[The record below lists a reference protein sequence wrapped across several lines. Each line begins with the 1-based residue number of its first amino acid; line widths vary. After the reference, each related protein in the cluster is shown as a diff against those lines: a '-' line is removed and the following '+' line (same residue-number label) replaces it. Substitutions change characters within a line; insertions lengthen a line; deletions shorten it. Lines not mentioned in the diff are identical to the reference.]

1 MTAAAINGKR
11 YNDDYEYDSI
21 RQQRSYD
28 QPAKIMVIN
37 GDCLD
42 TVIHIKEKYPD
53 CNPVVLN
60 MANANSPGGGW
71 RDGLL
76 YLVFLFKNYLKS
88 VKVVEHK
95 KKIFIVV
102 QIYFNVLKI
111 LTINL
116 KFNEIGLIQYPM

>member
-1 MTAAAINGKR
+1 MAAAAVNGKR
-11 YNDDYEYDSI
+11 YDDDYEYDSI

-42 TVIHIKEKYPD
+42 TVMHIKKKYPD

-60 MANANSPGGGW
+60 MANAHSPGGGW
-71 RDGLL
+71 RDGLS
-76 YLVFLFKNYLKS
+76 YLVFLFKNYLKF

-116 KFNEIGLIQYPM
+116 KVNETGLIQYLM